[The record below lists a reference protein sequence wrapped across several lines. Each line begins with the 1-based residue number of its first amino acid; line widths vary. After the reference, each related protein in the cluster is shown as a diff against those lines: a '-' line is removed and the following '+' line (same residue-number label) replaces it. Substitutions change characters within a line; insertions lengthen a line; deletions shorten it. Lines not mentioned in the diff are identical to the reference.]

1 MIQFILNNIGTI
13 IVSAV
18 VLLMVGLAGYK
29 LIRDEKSGKTG
40 CSGCSGSCSA
50 CHIPDNKE

>member
-1 MIQFILNNIGTI
+1 MIQFILDNIGTI

-29 LIRDEKSGKTG
+29 LIRDEKNGKTG

-50 CHIPDNKE
+50 CQIPPTEE